1 MRGVFTSFRALAN
14 SRGATRINIEG
25 EYEPYTETELKD
37 IAVNG
42 QTFTYF
48 GKNLK
53 HITIMEKNE
62 KYVVFKYEDEFG
74 FHYMKLD
81 KLPGEGSTY
90 MDLISFEKKINPN
103 CTPGAIT
110 QQPFSWDGKSA
121 YVLSSKF
128 VPVSGWWNDKAE
140 VREWQE
146 RTRAY
151 KALKELKRKEEDL
164 KLEKA
169 IKPLRE
175 VYARVN
181 PSMRSIFIAQV
192 VYLLTK

>member
-1 MRGVFTSFRALAN
+1 
-14 SRGATRINIEG
+14 
-25 EYEPYTETELKD
+25 
-37 IAVNG
+37 
-42 QTFTYF
+42 
-48 GKNLK
+48 
-53 HITIMEKNE
+53 MEKNE

-90 MDLISFEKKINPN
+90 MDPISFEKKINPN

-110 QQPFSWDGKSA
+110 QQPFSGDGKSA

-151 KALKELKRKEEDL
+151 KALKELKRKGEDL

-169 IKPLRE
+169 STRSVCPGQPQHEEHIYCSGGLPPHQ
-175 VYARVN
+175 VN
-181 PSMRSIFIAQV
+181 IFH
-192 VYLLTK
+192 KKD

>member
-1 MRGVFTSFRALAN
+1 MQ
-14 SRGATRINIEG
+14 NIS
-25 EYEPYTETELKD
+25 
-37 IAVNG
+37 
-42 QTFTYF
+42 
-48 GKNLK
+48 KNLK
-53 HITIMEKNE
+53 QITMKKIE

-74 FHYMKLD
+74 FHYMKID

-90 MDLISFEKKINPN
+90 MEPISFEKKINPN

-110 QQPFSWDGKSA
+110 QQPFSEDGKSA

-146 RTRAY
+146 RTRVY
-151 KALKELKRKEEDL
+151 KALKELKRK
-164 KLEKA
+164 A
-169 IKPLRE
+169 IEPLRE

-181 PSMRSIFIAQV
+181 PSRRSIFIAQV

>member
-1 MRGVFTSFRALAN
+1 MQ
-14 SRGATRINIEG
+14 NIS
-25 EYEPYTETELKD
+25 
-37 IAVNG
+37 
-42 QTFTYF
+42 
-48 GKNLK
+48 KNLK

-74 FHYMKLD
+74 FHYMKID

-90 MDLISFEKKINPN
+90 MDPISFEKKINPN

-128 VPVSGWWNDKAE
+128 VPVAGWWNDKAE

-146 RTRAY
+146 RTRVY
-151 KALKELKRKEEDL
+151 KALKELKRKGEDL

-175 VYARVN
+175 VYARID
-181 PSMRSIFIAQV
+181 PSRRSIFIAQV

>member
-1 MRGVFTSFRALAN
+1 MQ
-14 SRGATRINIEG
+14 NIS
-25 EYEPYTETELKD
+25 
-37 IAVNG
+37 
-42 QTFTYF
+42 
-48 GKNLK
+48 KNLK
-53 HITIMEKNE
+53 QITMKKIE

-74 FHYMKLD
+74 FHYMVMD
-81 KLPGEGSTY
+81 KLPGEGLTN
-90 MDLISFEKKINPN
+90 MEPISFEKKINPN

-110 QQPFSWDGKSA
+110 QQPFSEVGKSA

-128 VPVSGWWNDKAE
+128 VPVSGLWNDKAE

-146 RTRAY
+146 RTRVY
-151 KALKELKRKEEDL
+151 KALKELKRKGEDL